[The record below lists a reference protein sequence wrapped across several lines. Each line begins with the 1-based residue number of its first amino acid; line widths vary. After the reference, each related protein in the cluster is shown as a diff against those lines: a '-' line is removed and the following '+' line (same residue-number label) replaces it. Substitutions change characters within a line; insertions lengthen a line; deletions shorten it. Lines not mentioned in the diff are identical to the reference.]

1 MTMREIARQCELPES
16 TLRVW
21 RDEFEAFLP
30 AAGEGKRRRYPES
43 TQEALRQVVAWKK
56 SGMPSEQIRQELARR
71 GTAKEKTLR
80 QTTESQLEEVLAL
93 LRTQA
98 SELAALRAEVGELR
112 RQTSQARKP
121 EAFESTISAEEA
133 AGRGAV

>member
-30 AAGEGKRRRYPES
+30 AIGEGKRRRYPET
-43 TQEALRQVVAWKK
+43 TQELLRQVVGWKK
-56 SGMPSEQIRQELARR
+56 AGMPSEQIRSELSRR
-71 GTAKEKTLR
+71 TTPKDRAQR
-80 QTTESQLEEVLAL
+80 RNTESQLDEL
-93 LRTQA
+93 LGLVRAQA

-112 RQTSQARKP
+112 RHAGRQIKP
-121 EAFESTISAEEA
+121 QAFES
-133 AGRGAV
+133 

>member
-1 MTMREIARQCELPES
+1 MTMREIARKCDIPES

-30 AAGEGKRRRYPES
+30 AEGEGKRRRYPES
-43 TQEALRQVVAWKK
+43 TQEQLIKLVAWKK
-56 SGMPSEQIRQELARR
+56 SGMPSEQIRQELAKR

-80 QTTESQLEEVLAL
+80 RTTESQLEEVLAL

-112 RQTSQARKP
+112 RQASQTRKP
-121 EAFESTISAEEA
+121 EAFESAISAEEA
-133 AGRGAV
+133 ACREAV

>member
-30 AAGEGKRRRYPES
+30 AVGEGKRRRYPES
-43 TQEALRQVVAWKK
+43 TQEQLMKLVAWKK
-56 SGMPSEQIRQELARR
+56 SGMPSELIRRELAKR
-71 GTAKEKTLR
+71 GSPKEKTLR
-80 QTTESQLEEVLAL
+80 RTTESQLEEVLVLMRA
-93 LRTQA
+93 QA

-112 RQTSQARKP
+112 RQATQQRKP
-121 EAFESTISAEEA
+121 VAFESVISTGEVACREA
-133 AGRGAV
+133 V

>member
-30 AAGEGKRRRYPES
+30 AIGEGKRRRYPET
-43 TQEALRQVVAWKK
+43 TQELLRQVVGWKK
-56 SGMPSEQIRQELARR
+56 AGMPSEQIRSELARR
-71 GTAKEKTLR
+71 VTPKER
-80 QTTESQLEEVLAL
+80 GQRRNTESQLDELLAL
-93 LRTQA
+93 VRAQG

-112 RQTSQARKP
+112 RQAGQQGKP
-121 EAFESTISAEEA
+121 QAFEN
-133 AGRGAV
+133 